1 MDGSEND
8 RTRLPDS
15 EEIHLGGFVL
25 AEVFPPSSAYALR
38 RAVEAFPMPRDEK
51 SDLISWLS
59 KGRSSSGVRGRRHL
73 VTVRKGCPEGID
85 VINVDLYFV
94 QPSFTVLIATFAL
107 ADQAGDLSGVLR
119 SDWSSDGRVSVLGR
133 FGWARSRLPWSRPP
147 ERLVSAPDWQPSRR
161 KRQVF
166 EEQIRERETIGWNWL
181 AGRFPGRFCRVDAA
195 LRPSVRVLTTKEAAP
210 FADDYRWLGPPDL
223 RFRSDLWRPTT
234 SPDWFLQISDWPRDR
249 QATATAAVRRAPR
262 EASAGQDA
270 GLYSP
275 QQMALQFGSGHSM
288 LVALWATSCL
298 LSLYADELALL
309 RDRAGRRL
317 RHRWPRRQLRS
328 ALAFDS
334 YLIGD
339 GLDASTVASDVAA
352 FTEDPDNFATDLRAY
367 PEYLDPFPE
376 AARVANPPRE
386 LTAWMREGLQESAK
400 RLEQD
405 TSAAT
410 ENIKASA
417 ELRQAIANTRLQRVV
432 VPIAILTLI
441 AAVITMIITL
451 QASH

>member
-1 MDGSEND
+1 
-8 RTRLPDS
+8 
-15 EEIHLGGFVL
+15 LGGFVL
-25 AEVFPPSSAYALR
+25 AEMFPPSSAYDLR
-38 RAVEAFPMPRDEK
+38 RAIEAFPMPRDEK
-51 SDLISWLS
+51 SDLISWLN

-73 VTVRKGCPEGID
+73 ITVHKSCPQGIS
-85 VINVDLYFV
+85 VINVDLYFL
-94 QPSFTVLIATFAL
+94 QPSFTVLIATFGL
-107 ADQAGDLSGVLR
+107 TDQAGDLSEVLR
-119 SDWSSDGRVSVLGR
+119 SDWSSDGRVSVLGP

-147 ERLVSAPDWQPSRR
+147 EHLVSAPDWQPSRR
-161 KRQVF
+161 KRQIF
-166 EEQIRERETIGWNWL
+166 EELISERETIGWNWL
-181 AGRFPGRFCRVDAA
+181 ASRFPGRFCRADAA
-195 LRPSVRVLTTKEAAP
+195 LRPSIRVLTTKEAIP
-210 FADDYRWLGPPDL
+210 FADDHKWLGPPDL

-234 SPDWFLQISDWPRDR
+234 SSEWFLQISDWPRDR
-249 QATATAAVRRAPR
+249 QVTATAAVRRAPR
-262 EASAGQDA
+262 EVSPGQEAD
-270 GLYSP
+270 LCSP

-288 LVALWATSCL
+288 VVAMWATSCL

-309 RDRAGRRL
+309 RDRAGHRL

-352 FTEDPDNFATDLRAY
+352 FTEDRNNFTTDLRAY

-376 AARVANPPRE
+376 RARAANPSRE
-386 LTAWMREGLQESAK
+386 LTAWMRGGLQESAK

-405 TSAAT
+405 TTAAT

-441 AAVITMIITL
+441 AAVITMIITIKT
-451 QASH
+451 SH